1 MQFCTPI
8 ITTAGKD
15 AGINVIFG
23 QGTLEFNRVVIGN
36 GRIAPADI
44 AAASD
49 VASEVIDAELVGYE
63 SQGDSMLL
71 RFTFNN
77 KELEEGFDWT
87 EYGVFAKYTPNDGTA
102 AKTILYCYAYDT
114 TESPE
119 SVPAFTGSTSYYK
132 AKFDLGVS
140 VGNAELVTVDL
151 GDYTDFVAKEELQ
164 AHEANTNNPHEVT
177 KAQVGLS
184 NVENVSV
191 NDARPTFT
199 EATSLV
205 NIVSGETATG
215 LWGKVKKAISTLIS
229 HLSASNPHGITPSK
243 IGAAA
248 STHNHSASEITSGI
262 LSAARGGT
270 GGNTGVI
277 NQNYAG
283 IGTLVNAGKYRSVRT
298 INLPAGTWVVN
309 LILNV
314 ENYTD
319 YGCDAEIYLT
329 DTAYTGTNIDGI
341 AFNQGLVSRVHTDS
355 DNTGETASVT
365 MIVVSTGN
373 NLYCTVHPTRK
384 TTCSCY
390 WRAVRII

>member
-49 VASEVIDAELVGYE
+49 VASEVMDAELVGYE

-102 AKTILYCYAYDT
+102 ATTILYCYAYDT

-140 VGNAELVTVDL
+140 VGNAELVTVNL

-164 AHEANTNNPHEVT
+164 AHEADTNNPHGVT
-177 KAQVGLS
+177 KAQVGLGD
-184 NVENVSV
+184 VENVSV
-191 NDARPTFT
+191 NNARPTFT
-199 EATSLV
+199 EAASLTNV
-205 NIVSGETATG
+205 VSGETATG
-215 LWGKVKKAISTLIS
+215 LWGKVKKAISSLIT
-229 HLSASNPHGITPSK
+229 HLSASNPHNITPSK
-243 IGAAA
+243 IGAAN
-248 STHNHSASEITSGI
+248 STHNHSANDITTGV
-262 LSAARGGT
+262 LSKERGGT
-270 GGNTGVI
+270 GGNTGKIVKAYGSYVSVTA
-277 NQNYAG
+277 N
-283 IGTLVNAGKYRSVRT
+283 KYRT
-298 INLPAGTWVVN
+298 IGSITLPAGVWILQCRSTAQSNTISGKVHLIYGYNSLNNVVPSSW
-309 LILNV
+309 IGEDEFYYS
-314 ENYTD
+314 EN
-319 YGCDAEIYLT
+319 
-329 DTAYTGTNIDGI
+329 N
-341 AFNQGLVSRVHTDS
+341 NHDS
-355 DNTGETASVT
+355 FFIMELS
-365 MIVVSTGN
+365 SQ
-373 NLYCTVHPTRK
+373 
-384 TTCSCY
+384 TTYYFSISAKQTQY
-390 WRAVRII
+390 WMATLKAVRII